1 METRFLLPIVSFL
14 FLVPACGRPI
24 IDMSAMQLT
33 PSDSQTA
40 EVPKFCEYLYE
51 TKSWEI
57 AVLEFKNN
65 TGYGQGVVGGS
76 SSLGTGLSRTETVGT
91 GFAIG
96 GPHAALG
103 AGVSTSNTAGVW
115 SEDSSLFL
123 TEFAPSLN
131 TFAQSVTEDTLASI
145 GGVSVLSRSQMEN
158 ILKEQQFQM
167 TLADT
172 DTIMELGKLSGVKY
186 IFTGS
191 VDNIETK
198 YIAPTALDGGD
209 SPIGLMVSIVSAGV
223 DMAQQ
228 GWYVTVS
235 FTLNLIDAET
245 GKILYSKRFKDSGRA
260 TQSYTFQ
267 PNLVINAAKGLFSSA
282 VTKAR
287 DELSNIF
294 EIKGYINEMRGGKRI
309 AKINLGSAK
318 GIKEGDVFDLYEIYS
333 STDFLTKE
341 QKCSMSKTGAKL
353 TIADQVSASEA
364 WGFVSGKDKQKEKVK
379 IGTLA
384 VRSSLA
390 E

>member
-1 METRFLLPIVSFL
+1 MGTKFLLPIISFL
-14 FLVPACGRPI
+14 FLVPACGRPV
-24 IDMSAMQLT
+24 IDMSVMQLT
-33 PSDSQTA
+33 PADSQTA
-40 EVPKFCEYLYE
+40 DVPKSCEYLYE

-76 SSLGTGLSRTETVGT
+76 STVGAGLSRTETVGT
-91 GFAIG
+91 GFAVG
-96 GPHAALG
+96 GPHAAMGIG
-103 AGVSTSNTAGVW
+103 ASTSSTASVW

-145 GGVSVLSRSQMEN
+145 GGVNVLSRSQMEN

-172 DTIMELGKLSGVKY
+172 NTIMELGKLAGVKY

-209 SPIGLMVSIVSAGV
+209 STIGLMVSIVSASV

-260 TQSYTFQ
+260 TQSYAFQ

-341 QKCSMSKTGAKL
+341 KKCSMSKTGAKL

-390 E
+390 K